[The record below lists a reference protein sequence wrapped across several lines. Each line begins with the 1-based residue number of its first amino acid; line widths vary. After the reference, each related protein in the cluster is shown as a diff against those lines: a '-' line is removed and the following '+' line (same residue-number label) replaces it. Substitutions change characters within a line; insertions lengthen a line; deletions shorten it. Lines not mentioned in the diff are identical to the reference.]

1 MGSRIMH
8 SIIAYKIAESV
19 PIPDKTSFLLGGI
32 APDAVSPKELS
43 HFFSGDVEDYSRKVD
58 YESFIEK
65 YSSVKN
71 NSFILGYY
79 SHLIADDLW
88 LKGFYLPWLKN
99 RLENDKNILNLYH
112 GDFQSL
118 NGLLL
123 NYYGVPDGI
132 KEILESAGSVLEIE
146 EVSSKDICDFVPY
159 VLQDMKYDIAQSK
172 KQLNVFTF
180 EQIIGYVETSIHKGI
195 MHIKPIL
202 SGYGTTKGQLSSKKL
217 MINDVI

>member
-19 PIPDKTSFLLGGI
+19 SIADKTSFLLGGI
-32 APDAVSPKELS
+32 APDAGSPKELS
-43 HFFSGDVEDYSRKVD
+43 HFFTGDVNDYSRNVD
-58 YESFIEK
+58 YENFIEK
-65 YSSVKN
+65 YRPDKN
-71 NSFILGYY
+71 SSFILGYY

-112 GDFQSL
+112 GDFQTL

-123 NYYGVPDGI
+123 DYYGVTDEI
-132 KEILESAGSVLEIE
+132 KKILESSGSVIEIE
-146 EVSSKDICDFVPY
+146 EVSSKDIRDFVPY
-159 VLQDMKYDIAQSK
+159 VLEDMKYDIALSK
-172 KQLNVFTF
+172 QQLSVFTF
-180 EQIIGYVETSIHKGI
+180 EQIIGYIETSVQKGI

-202 SGYGTTKGQLSSKKL
+202 S
-217 MINDVI
+217 

>member
-8 SIIAYKIAESV
+8 SIIAYKITESV
-19 PIPDKTSFLLGGI
+19 SISDKASFILGGI

-43 HFFSGDVEDYSRKVD
+43 HFFSGEVDDYSRNVD
-58 YESFIEK
+58 YENFIEK

-99 RLENDKNILNLYH
+99 RMENDKNILNLYH
-112 GDFQSL
+112 GDFQTL

-123 NYYGVPDGI
+123 DYYGVADGI
-132 KEILESAGSVLEIE
+132 KEIFDSNGSVIDIE
-146 EVSSKDICDFVPY
+146 EVHSKDISDFIPY
-159 VLQDMKYDIAQSK
+159 VLEDMKYENTHSK
-172 KQLNVFTF
+172 QQLNVFTF
-180 EQIIGYVETSIHKGI
+180 EQIIGYIETSIQKGI
-195 MHIKPIL
+195 IHIKPLL
-202 SGYGTTKGQLSSKKL
+202 SCCDTTKGQFSSIKT
-217 MINDVI
+217 NDKMM

>member
-19 PIPDKTSFLLGGI
+19 SISDKTSFLLGGI
-32 APDAVSPKELS
+32 APDAVSPKDVS
-43 HFFSGDVEDYSRKVD
+43 HFFTGDVDDYSREVD
-58 YESFIEK
+58 YENFIEK

-71 NSFILGYY
+71 SSFILGYY

-99 RLENDKNILNLYH
+99 RLENDQKILNLYH
-112 GDFQSL
+112 GDFQML

-123 NYYGVPDGI
+123 DYYGVTDEL
-132 KEILESAGSVLEIE
+132 KETLESTGSVIEID
-146 EVSSKDICDFVPY
+146 EVPSEDIYDFVPY
-159 VLQDMKYDIAQSK
+159 VLDDMKYDIAHSK
-172 KQLNVFTF
+172 QQLNVFTF
-180 EQIIGYVETSIHKGI
+180 EQIIGYIETSVQKGI

-202 SGYGTTKGQLSSKKL
+202 S
-217 MINDVI
+217 